1 MRIVPIRKI
10 KKIDVVSKSRR
21 RVVRNLGRFNV
32 RSRVETQPVVLSPFV
47 FKPRKSHFTFATIA
61 FALIIV
67 SSPLLLAFEA
77 HVIIVTATLIQLDPP
92 ILTPPG
98 DIGWDNLIG
107 GTDLTG
113 TTDVFFSAPDPDATH
128 IYFTYGPGV
137 DPNAVPN
144 PVCGEPADLDG
155 GGGDKIPIELIPLSL
170 TSDTVIKAITCDGS
184 TGSAHK
190 SVTNIK
196 IYTFQILFTGESVL
210 EIDTSASSFVT
221 EQATT
226 TEDISDMTA
235 TSTPPVEE
243 LPAEEPVIIPEPQPS
258 EATADE
264 AEPTP
269 EPSPEP
275 EPTPEPQP

>member
-1 MRIVPIRKI
+1 MRIVPIRRI
-10 KKIDVVSKSRR
+10 KNIDVVSKSRR
-21 RVVRNLGRFNV
+21 RVVRNIHRLNISTRIKA
-32 RSRVETQPVVLSPFV
+32 PPIIPSPFI
-47 FKPRKSHFTFATIA
+47 FKPKKSHFSFAAISL
-61 FALIIV
+61 ALIIV

-77 HVIIVTATLIQLDPP
+77 HVINVTATLIQLDPP
-92 ILTPPG
+92 ILAPPG

-144 PVCGEPADLDG
+144 HVCGEPADLDG

-190 SVTNIK
+190 SMVNTK
-196 IYTFQILFTGESVL
+196 IYTFKLSC
-210 EIDTSASSFVT
+210 
-221 EQATT
+221 
-226 TEDISDMTA
+226 
-235 TSTPPVEE
+235 
-243 LPAEEPVIIPEPQPS
+243 
-258 EATADE
+258 
-264 AEPTP
+264 EPTP
-269 EPSPEP
+269 VDFPANLAVLAAGKDRKSVV
-275 EPTPEPQP
+275 

>member
-1 MRIVPIRKI
+1 MRIVPIKKI

-21 RVVRNLGRFNV
+21 RIVRNLERFDV
-32 RSRVETQPVVLSPFV
+32 RTRVEIQPVVLPLFIL
-47 FKPRKSHFTFATIA
+47 KPRRSHFTFATIA

-77 HVIIVTATLIQLDPP
+77 HIINVTATLIQLDPP

-98 DIGWDNLIG
+98 DIGWDNPIG

-113 TTDVFFSAPDPDATH
+113 TVDVFFSAPDPDATH
-128 IYFTYGPGV
+128 IYFTYGSGV

-155 GGGDKIPIELIPLSL
+155 GGGDKILIELIPLSL

-190 SVTNIK
+190 SMVNTK
-196 IYTFQILFTGESVL
+196 IYTFKLSC
-210 EIDTSASSFVT
+210 
-221 EQATT
+221 
-226 TEDISDMTA
+226 
-235 TSTPPVEE
+235 
-243 LPAEEPVIIPEPQPS
+243 
-258 EATADE
+258 
-264 AEPTP
+264 EPTP
-269 EPSPEP
+269 VDFPANLAVLAAGNNSSNDSFLASANITVNGNVRSNGNISASGGGVNRQINGDATASGSI
-275 EPTPEPQP
+275 PTSNYTI